1 MSLYNIRYL
10 APIAIL
16 IGLFPL
22 ISTAEEPAAEPT
34 AEIME
39 PEIDHEILEAPIEQK
54 SGSSKII
61 SSSLTEYVQENNK
74 NAPSENSANKG
85 ENGTWITNLAN
96 KVAEKSSETFGAQTT
111 IAPVHR
117 SNASVF
123 DISGVML
130 RMNRQQ
136 AAEALSK
143 RGYRKTAENLDIPN
157 FIRWRY
163 EEICRNEGVVGY
175 ERIQSCIITM
185 SKKKNYQYTQKESY
199 TNFQTKEN
207 IDIFYT
213 SNFTGNK
220 VYRIMYNTEAA
231 NIKGSGPKADY
242 LRNIKIFDFWK
253 KISQKYGSPDNKER
267 VTWGLGENKPIL
279 QAATGQ
285 LMLSDPMLLQL
296 DYMRMSREDQKFMNT
311 AVYTF

>member
-10 APIAIL
+10 ASIAIL
-16 IGLFPL
+16 ICLFPL
-22 ISTAEEPAAEPT
+22 ISTAEEPAPEPT
-34 AEIME
+34 TEIME

-61 SSSLTEYVQENNK
+61 SSSLTEYVQENNQ
-74 NAPSENSANKG
+74 NAPSENKG
-85 ENGTWITNLAN
+85 ENGTWISNLAN
-96 KVAEKSSETFGAQTT
+96 KVAEKSSGAFNNQNNIT
-111 IAPVHR
+111 PVHR

-175 ERIQSCIITM
+175 ERIQSCIITL

-220 VYRIMYNTEAA
+220 Y
-231 NIKGSGPKADY
+231 SGRAP
-242 LRNIKIFDFWK
+242 LCVMI
-253 KISQKYGSPDNKER
+253 
-267 VTWGLGENKPIL
+267 
-279 QAATGQ
+279 
-285 LMLSDPMLLQL
+285 
-296 DYMRMSREDQKFMNT
+296 
-311 AVYTF
+311 